1 MRLLIAADTV
11 ATGGAGRINQLLAE
25 GLRARGMEVILAG
38 PEHLGHPDPL
48 APAGS
53 GGGQAL
59 LEDRLPAA
67 QTFAVVRPDLV
78 LFACGGPHSLV
89 AAREEAAAQG
99 IPFISLVH
107 QVDGRWASP
116 ELQPRIA
123 ALFAASR
130 EVVAVSEHNLRLLR
144 SSFGL
149 EDHRGRVIV
158 NALPEPCFAP
168 IDPALRGSIRQEL
181 GLPPEALL
189 VLTAA
194 RVDLAKGPQHLL
206 EVVRSLPS
214 AGEDAATRLRFVWA
228 GEGPPRK
235 QLTALARMLGQGE
248 RLRFIGPRADV
259 LPLLAAADLAVLPSE
274 AEGMPLAVLE
284 SMALGVP
291 MIAADAGGTAEAL
304 ADTGVVVGDLCSDRE
319 GTRERLLAALVRL
332 ARDPGE
338 RRRLG
343 DLAWQRARRL
353 FRQERMVGDYLDVLE
368 QSLADPGTATNQRSQ
383 G

>member
-25 GLRARGMEVILAG
+25 GLRARSMEVILAG
-38 PEHLGHPDPL
+38 PEYLGHSDPL

-53 GGGQAL
+53 GGGRAL
-59 LEDRLPAA
+59 LDDRLPAA
-67 QTFAVVRPDLV
+67 QAFAALQPDLV

-116 ELQPRIA
+116 GLQPRIS

-144 SSFGL
+144 SCFGL
-149 EDHRGRVIV
+149 EDQHGRVIV
-158 NALPEPCFAP
+158 NALPEMFFAP
-168 IDPALRGSIRQEL
+168 VDPALRGSIREEL
-181 GLPPEALL
+181 GLSPEALL

-206 EVVRSLPS
+206 EVVRYLPS
-214 AGEDAATRLRFVWA
+214 GGEDAATRLRFVWA
-228 GEGPPRK
+228 GEGPPRN

-248 RLRFIGPRADV
+248 RLRFIGPRDDV
-259 LPLLAAADLAVLPSE
+259 LSLLAAADLAVLPSE

-284 SMALGVP
+284 AMALGVP

-319 GTRERLLAALVRL
+319 GTRERLLAALLRL
-332 ARDPGE
+332 ARDPAE
-338 RRRLG
+338 RQRLG
-343 DLAWQRARRL
+343 DLARKRATLL
-353 FRQERMVGDYLDVLE
+353 FRQERMVEDYLGVLQ
-368 QSLADPGTATNQRSQ
+368 QSLPASVTPTSERSQ